1 MNLLEVDAKALF
13 SRYGI
18 PVPDGKV
25 VTVRERRIPIAP
37 PVVLKAQ
44 VPVGD
49 RRRKGGI
56 VFVDHAKAY
65 PSAISQLF
73 RQRIDGHV
81 PDRVLVEP
89 RVAAVA
95 ERYVSMSY
103 DTAIRTP
110 VLALGCD
117 GGTGVGDASLTP
129 IDPIFGLPEFAIRE
143 AIVKARF
150 SLNRTLPT
158 IIQRLWQLFQS
169 EKALLVEVN
178 PLFELPD
185 GSYLAGDGKVILDD
199 HVIRPD
205 YRPFLELGGDIAVLA
220 SGGGASMI
228 NLDVLLKA
236 GGRPANYVEY
246 SGNPKAG
253 VVAELTRRVLSRPG
267 LRGLWVV
274 GGTANFTDIYET
286 MVGFVEGLRQVA
298 PKPTYPMVIRRDGPR
313 QQEAFAMLREVA
325 AREGYTF
332 HLYGPET
339 PMARSAAIMV
349 RLAYG
354 KEQKDRTR
362 RQDAPRFLRPA
373 QRAGLRASRLARPA
387 ARRDTMPARRSEPA
401 RGIPGAA

>member
-1 MNLLEVDAKALF
+1 MNLLEVDAKVLF

-18 PVPDGKV
+18 PVPNGKL
-25 VTVRERRIPIAP
+25 VTVRERRLPIAP

-56 VFVDHAKAY
+56 IFVDRALEYPGAVSRLFQHA
-65 PSAISQLF
+65 
-73 RQRIDGHV
+73 IDGYV

-89 RVAAVA
+89 RIEAVA
-95 ERYVSMSY
+95 ERYLSMSY
-103 DTAIRTP
+103 DTAIRKP
-110 VLALGCD
+110 VLALGKR
-117 GGTGVGDASLTP
+117 GGTGVTGASLYP
-129 IDPIFGLPEFAIRE
+129 IDPLWGLPEFAIRE
-143 AIVKARF
+143 AILDAGL
-150 SLNRTLPT
+150 SLKRTLPV
-158 IIQRLWQLFQS
+158 IIKQLWQLFQS
-169 EKALLVEVN
+169 EKALLAEVN

-199 HVIRPD
+199 HCVRPE
-205 YRPFLELGGDIAVLA
+205 YRPFLDLEGDIAVLA

-253 VVAELTRRVLSRPG
+253 VVAELTRRVLSRLG
-267 LRGLWVV
+267 LKGCWVV

-286 MVGFVEGLRQVA
+286 MVGFVEGLRQVT
-298 PKPTYPMVIRRDGPR
+298 PKPTYPVVIRRDGPR
-313 QQEAFAMLREVA
+313 QREAFTMLREVA
-325 AREGYTF
+325 TREGYDF

-349 RLAYG
+349 RLAHG
-354 KEQKDRTR
+354 GRHSSAKR
-362 RQDAPRFLRPA
+362 
-373 QRAGLRASRLARPA
+373 
-387 ARRDTMPARRSEPA
+387 
-401 RGIPGAA
+401 